1 MVNSREPSPIRIM
14 SGSETTNRRL
24 VAIMFTDM
32 VGYTALVQENELKA
46 KAYRDR
52 HRSVLGQLVQEH
64 GGKVL
69 QYYGDG
75 TLSTFPSAIQS
86 VRAAIRIQHE
96 LLRDPA
102 IPLRIGLHVGDVID
116 EGGEVFGDGV
126 NVASR
131 IQALAVPGSVLIST
145 KVHEEIRNQP
155 DMTAVKLGA
164 YELKNVRQPVGIFA
178 LGVYGLKVPN
188 RSELSHQ
195 AVKYGRSIA
204 VLPFVNMSHD
214 PENEFFSDGI
224 SEEIINALTR
234 VEGLKVTA
242 RTSSFAFKG
251 KNADMRE
258 IGNELGVEALLEGSV
273 RRSGNRIRVTA
284 QLINAQDGF
293 HAWSEVY
300 DRQLQDVF
308 GIQDEISRAITE
320 KLRLH
325 FSKGA
330 GTAHA
335 TPASL
340 EAYQLYLKALHHWNR
355 WTPADSRAAI
365 ALLEQAV
372 ILDPRF
378 ALAYAWQAFCYTYLG
393 ALGQLSPSKA
403 FPIAKGLTE
412 KAFSLDGA
420 IVEANLASGLVA
432 LFYEWD
438 WDLAGARIR
447 KALEISPGYATAH
460 HLYGLYLTI
469 MGNTDEAVAE
479 VEIAHKLDPMS
490 PVLSYVLAES
500 YFHARRFHD
509 ALQQC
514 RETILL
520 NPTFRAAKN
529 LIGWLYIGMGE
540 VEKAIALLEETREE
554 IGDELRGW
562 SQLGYAYG
570 MAGRRG
576 EAEECIRKLVLLQER
591 NPETELSM
599 DFSAV
604 YQGLGDYDRTFQYL
618 NEAIDRKVGGII
630 FIKSHPGWDVLRS
643 DPRFKQLMSRIG
655 FHT

>member
-1 MVNSREPSPIRIM
+1 MEAP
-14 SGSETTNRRL
+14 ETSFRHL

-32 VGYTALVQENELKA
+32 VGYTALVQEDELKA
-46 KAYRDR
+46 KTYRDR
-52 HRSVLGQLVQEH
+52 HRSILGHSVREH

-75 TLSTFPSAIQS
+75 TLSTFPSAIQA
-86 VRAAIRIQHE
+86 VRGAIRIQHE
-96 LLRDPA
+96 LQRDPA
-102 IPLRIGLHVGDVID
+102 IPLRIGIHVGDVID

-131 IQALAVPGSVLIST
+131 VQALAVPGSVLISS
-145 KVHEEIRNQP
+145 KVYDEIRNQP
-155 DMTAVKLGA
+155 GMTAFKLGP
-164 YELKNVRQPVGIFA
+164 YELKNVRHPVEIFA
-178 LGVYGLKVPN
+178 LSVYGLKVPR

-273 RRSGNRIRVTA
+273 RRSGDRVRVTA
-284 QLINAQDGF
+284 QLINTQDGF
-293 HAWSEVY
+293 HAWSEVF
-300 DRQLQDVF
+300 DRKLQDVF

-330 GTAHA
+330 GTSPGA
-335 TPASL
+335 PANL

-355 WTPADSRAAI
+355 WTPDDSRSAI
-365 ALLEQAV
+365 GLLEKAV
-372 ILDPRF
+372 VLDPRF

-393 ALGQLSPSKA
+393 ALGQLSPTKA

-412 KAFSLDGA
+412 KAFALDGA
-420 IVEANLASGLVA
+420 IVEANLASGLIA
-432 LFYEWD
+432 LFYDWD

-447 KALEISPGYATAH
+447 KAIEISPGYATAH

-469 MGNTDEAVAE
+469 MGNSDEAVAE
-479 VEIAHKLDPMS
+479 IEIAHKLDPMS

-509 ALQQC
+509 AIQQC
-514 RETILL
+514 RETLLL

-529 LIGWLYIGMGE
+529 LLGWLYIGMGE
-540 VEKAIALLEETREE
+540 IEKAITLLEETREE
-554 IGDELRGW
+554 IGDELKGW

-570 MAGRRG
+570 LAGRRTD
-576 EAEECIRKLVLLQER
+576 AEECIRKLSLLQER
-591 NPETELSM
+591 NPDSELSM

-604 YQGLGDYDRTFQYL
+604 YQGLGDYDRVFHYL
-618 NEAIDRKVGGII
+618 NEAIDHKLGGVI
-630 FIKSHPGWDVLRS
+630 FMKSHPGWDALRA
-643 DPRFKQLMSRIG
+643 DPRFKQLLQRIG
-655 FHT
+655 FRE

>member
-1 MVNSREPSPIRIM
+1 M
-14 SGSETTNRRL
+14 
-24 VAIMFTDM
+24 
-32 VGYTALVQENELKA
+32 
-46 KAYRDR
+46 
-52 HRSVLGQLVQEH
+52 
-64 GGKVL
+64 
-69 QYYGDG
+69 
-75 TLSTFPSAIQS
+75 
-86 VRAAIRIQHE
+86 QHE
-96 LLRDPA
+96 LQREPA

-131 IQALAVPGSVLIST
+131 VQALAVPGSVLISS
-145 KVHEEIRNQP
+145 KVHEEIRNQA
-155 DMTAVKLGA
+155 DISAVKLGA
-164 YELKNVRQPVGIFA
+164 FELKNVRHPVEIFA
-178 LGVYGLKVPN
+178 LSVYGLRIPN
-188 RSELSHQ
+188 RAELSNQ

-273 RRSGNRIRVTA
+273 RRSGSRIRVTA

-308 GIQDEISRAITE
+308 EIQDEISRAITD

-325 FSKGA
+325 FSKGSGKA
-330 GTAHA
+330 AS
-335 TPASL
+335 TPANL

-355 WTPADSRAAI
+355 WTPADGRAAI

-372 ILDPRF
+372 ALDPGF

-412 KAFSLDGA
+412 KAFALDGA
-420 IVEANLASGLVA
+420 IVEANLASGLIA
-432 LFYEWD
+432 LFYDWD
-438 WDLAGARIR
+438 WGLAGERIR

-469 MGNTDEAVAE
+469 MGNPEEAVAE
-479 VEIAHKLDPMS
+479 FEIAHKLDPMS
-490 PVLSYVLAES
+490 PALSYVLAEG

-509 ALQQC
+509 AVQQC
-514 RETILL
+514 RQTILL

-529 LIGWLYIGMGE
+529 LLGWLYIGMGE
-540 VEKAIALLEETREE
+540 VDKAITLLEKTREE

-570 MAGRRG
+570 VAGRRADA
-576 EAEECIRKLVLLQER
+576 EACIRKLVLLQEKD
-591 NPETELSM
+591 PDTELSI

-604 YQGLGDYDRTFQYL
+604 YQGLGDFDLTFQYL
-618 NEAIDRKVGGII
+618 NEAVDRKLGGII
-630 FIKSHPGWDVLRS
+630 FMKTHPGWDAIRG
-643 DPRFKQLMSRIG
+643 DPRFKQLMQRIG
-655 FHT
+655 LPV

>member
-1 MVNSREPSPIRIM
+1 MTA
-14 SGSETTNRRL
+14 SGTSTRRL

-32 VGYTALVQENELKA
+32 VGYTALVQEDEQKA
-46 KAYRDR
+46 KSSRDH
-52 HRSVLGQLVQEH
+52 HRAVLGRVVDEH

-75 TLSTFPSAIQS
+75 TLSTFPSAIQA

-96 LLRDPA
+96 LQREPA

-131 IQALAVPGSVLIST
+131 IQALAVPGSVLISS
-145 KVHEEIRNQP
+145 KVYEEIRNQK
-155 DMTAVKLGA
+155 DISAVKLGA
-164 YELKNVRQPVGIFA
+164 YELKNVRQPVEIFA
-178 LGVYGLKVPN
+178 LGVYGLRVPN
-188 RSELSHQ
+188 RTELSHQ
-195 AVKYGRSIA
+195 AVRYGRSIA

-258 IGNELGVEALLEGSV
+258 IGNNLGVETLLEGSV

-308 GIQDEISRAITE
+308 EIQDEISRAITE

-325 FSKGA
+325 LSKGA
-330 GTAHA
+330 GKA
-335 TPASL
+335 PASPGNL
-340 EAYQLYLKALHHWNR
+340 EAYQFYLKALHHWNR
-355 WTPADSRAAI
+355 WTPADGRAAI
-365 ALLEQAV
+365 VLLEQAV
-372 ILDPRF
+372 ALDPGF

-412 KAFSLDGA
+412 KAFALDGA
-420 IVEANLASGLVA
+420 IVEANLASGLIA
-432 LFYEWD
+432 LFYDWD
-438 WDLAGARIR
+438 WDLARTRIR
-447 KALEISPGYATAH
+447 KALEISPGFATAH
-460 HLYGLYLTI
+460 HLHGLYHTV
-469 MGNTDEAVAE
+469 MGNSNEAVAE
-479 VEIAHKLDPMS
+479 IEIAHKLDPMS
-490 PVLSYVLAES
+490 PFLSYVLAEA

-514 RETILL
+514 RETLL
-520 NPTFRAAKN
+520 VNPTFRAAKN
-529 LIGWLYIGMGE
+529 LLGWLYIEMGE
-540 VEKAIALLEETREE
+540 VEKAITLLEETRKE
-554 IGDELRGW
+554 IGDELKGW

-570 MAGRRG
+570 IAGRRAD
-576 EAEECIRKLVLLQER
+576 AEECIRKLVLLQER
-591 NPETELSM
+591 TPDAELSI
-599 DFSAV
+599 DFSIV
-604 YQGLGDYDRTFQYL
+604 YQGLGDLDRCFQYL
-618 NEAIDRKVGGII
+618 NDAVDHKLGSII
-630 FIKSHPGWDVLRS
+630 FMKSHPSWDPLRA
-643 DPRFKQLMSRIG
+643 DPRFKQLLNKIG
-655 FHT
+655 FQE